1 MVHGDDFVSVAS
13 DKQLKWM
20 KTVLEGKFETKTVI
34 IGPEINDQKSARVLN
49 RIITFTEYGVEY
61 EADQRHAE
69 SIVKEMNMTD
79 AKSLSAPGS
88 DEPYL
93 SDTKDKLLNSHYE
106 TIYRSIVAKANYL
119 AADRPD
125 IQFAVKECAK
135 HMSNPTEESWIKLKK
150 LARYLKG
157 KPRSVTKYY
166 WQEATSKLTIFSDA
180 NYAGDKKSRKSTSGG
195 CIMIGGHLIKSWS
208 KSQTTVA
215 LSSAESELYAC
226 IKASCEGL
234 GMLSMMKDYGFTMK
248 GEIRSDASAALGI
261 IARNGLGKMRHLDTT
276 YLWIQEVS
284 AEKKLLFDKVD
295 GKENIADMMTKHVPK
310 ELSEDLSERM
320 AVEFRSGRHEKAP
333 ELKD

>member
-1 MVHGDDFVSVAS
+1 
-13 DKQLKWM
+13 
-20 KTVLEGKFETKTVI
+20 
-34 IGPEINDQKSARVLN
+34 
-49 RIITFTEYGVEY
+49 
-61 EADQRHAE
+61 
-69 SIVKEMNMTD
+69 
-79 AKSLSAPGS
+79 
-88 DEPYL
+88 
-93 SDTKDKLLNSHYE
+93 
-106 TIYRSIVAKANYL
+106 
-119 AADRPD
+119 
-125 IQFAVKECAK
+125 
-135 HMSNPTEESWIKLKK
+135 
-150 LARYLKG
+150 
-157 KPRSVTKYY
+157 
-166 WQEATSKLTIFSDA
+166 
-180 NYAGDKKSRKSTSGG
+180 
-195 CIMIGGHLIKSWS
+195 MIGGQLIKSWS